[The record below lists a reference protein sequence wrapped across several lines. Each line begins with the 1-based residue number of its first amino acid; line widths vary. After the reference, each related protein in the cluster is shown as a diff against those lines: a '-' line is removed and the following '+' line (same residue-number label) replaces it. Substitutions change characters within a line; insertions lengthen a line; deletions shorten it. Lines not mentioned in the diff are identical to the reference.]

1 MKTLEELFEHQLK
14 DLYSAETQL
23 VDALP
28 KMAEKANDNKLKE
41 AFEGHLEET
50 REHKSRLDAICRELD
65 ISPKG
70 ETCKAMEGLIR
81 EAKSFISEA
90 DTDEV
95 MDAGLIAE
103 AQRVEHY
110 EISGYGTAVRYAK
123 ELGHHD
129 IAERLQMTLE
139 EEYGADKKLNKLAEG
154 RLNKKAIEEKA

>member
-23 VDALP
+23 VEALP
-28 KMAEKANDNKLKE
+28 KMAEKANDSKLQK
-41 AFEGHLEET
+41 AFESHLEET
-50 REHKSRLDAICRELD
+50 KEHKSRLETICKELD

-90 DTDEV
+90 DTDEI

-129 IAERLQMTLE
+129 IAERLRMTLD
-139 EEYGADKKLNKLAEG
+139 EEYEADEKLNELAEG
-154 RLNKKAIEEKA
+154 RLNKKAIKEKA